1 MTDDIRTPITSA
13 DFPSPA
19 CAVVD
24 ERLMDFLEGDLDAAD
39 RMVVDAHLA
48 ACGRCAALV
57 ADLRALTTEAAA
69 LPTLRPERDLWAGIA
84 DRIAAPVVALPT
96 RSEGAVPLQ
105 ALQVHATTRRAA
117 PPARATVSVTRW
129 WMAAAAAALMA
140 VTSGATYL
148 ATRGGSDAPRTVAT
162 VEPAPAPTPES
173 TSGSAT
179 PAPTPDASLAAAP
192 APGTSSDAAAPD
204 AAAPAAASA
213 TPSTPVPG
221 GTARLAARRP
231 TPAPGAA
238 VPGVADY
245 DRAIATLRTAVGER
259 RAELDSGTV
268 AVLERNLRI
277 IDEAIRQ
284 SREALAAD
292 PGSPLAGRALTK
304 ALDSKVELLR
314 TVALLPRT

>member
-1 MTDDIRTPITSA
+1 MTDHIRTPITSA
-13 DFPSPA
+13 DTPSPA
-19 CAVVD
+19 CAAVD
-24 ERLMDFLEGDLDAAD
+24 ERLMDYLEGDLDAAD
-39 RMVVDAHLA
+39 RVAFEAHLD

-57 ADLRALTTEAAA
+57 ADLRAITGEAAA

-84 DRIAAPVVALPT
+84 ERIEAPVVPLAA
-96 RSEGAVPLQ
+96 RSEGIVPLRVQ
-105 ALQVHATTRRAA
+105 PTNRRAE
-117 PPARATVSVTRW
+117 PRARATVSVTHR
-129 WMAAAAAALMA
+129 WMAAAAAALVA
-140 VTSGATYL
+140 VSSGATYL
-148 ATRGGSDAPRTVAT
+148 ATRGGSDAAAVVAT
-162 VEPAPAPTPES
+162 AVPTAAPTAEP
-173 TSGSAT
+173 TPDSAT
-179 PAPTPDASLAAAP
+179 PIQGTAPGAGLAAAP
-192 APGTSSDAAAPD
+192 APTAPDTVTGPASAAPS
-204 AAAPAAASA
+204 APAS
-213 TPSTPVPG
+213 G

-231 TPAPGAA
+231 APAPGAN

-304 ALDSKVELLR
+304 ALDRKVELLR